1 MKKPSAAVKARE
13 SSVRNISKYLS
24 TREFLFYIN
33 FADTLIRF
41 TELTS
46 GKTNLSWLR
55 SKVLHYLIVRGGK
68 LTPTRL
74 AQETL
79 RSKHSMTTVIDI
91 LEKEGLVRRN
101 VSHKENTKGNNSLKK
116 DPVNIDRRTT
126 FIEVT
131 PAGLAYVK
139 KSIIR
144 ATDWDTKVTSALTPE
159 ENKTMIELSEK
170 LRKRMSEL
178 INEILFDN

>member
-1 MKKPSAAVKARE
+1 MSKPSVANKARE
-13 SSVRNISKYLS
+13 SSVKSLAEYLNN
-24 TREFLFYIN
+24 REFLFYIN

-79 RSKHSMTTVIDI
+79 RSKHSMTSVIDT

-101 VSHKENTKGNNSLKK
+101 VSHKENQKEINTTKKE
-116 DPVNIDRRTT
+116 PVNIDRRTT

-131 PAGLAYVK
+131 PAGLAYVR

-144 ATDWDTKVTSALTPE
+144 AKKWDTKVTGCLTPE
-159 ENKTMIELSEK
+159 ENKMMVEFSEK
-170 LRKRMSEL
+170 LRKQMAIV
-178 INEILFDN
+178 INEMLLD

>member
-1 MKKPSAAVKARE
+1 MNKPKAA
-13 SSVRNISKYLS
+13 SKTRDSTVMNLAENLN
-24 TREFLFYIN
+24 TREYLFYIN

-79 RSKHSMTTVIDI
+79 RSKHSMTSVIDT
-91 LEKEGLVRRN
+91 LEQEGLVRRN
-101 VSHKENTKGNNSLKK
+101 VSHKENTKENNLSNKNST
-116 DPVNIDRRTT
+116 NIDRRTT
-126 FIEVT
+126 VIEVT
-131 PAGLAYVK
+131 PAGLDYVR
-139 KSIIR
+139 KSSIR
-144 ATDWDTKVTSALTPE
+144 AKKWDSQVTGCLTPE
-159 ENKTMIELSEK
+159 ENKIMVELSEK
-170 LRKRMSEL
+170 LRKKMASI
-178 INEILFDN
+178 INDLLKE

>member
-1 MKKPSAAVKARE
+1 MTKPSEVTQARE
-13 SSVRNISKYLS
+13 SAVKKLAEYLN

-41 TELTS
+41 NELTS

-55 SKVLHYLIVRGGK
+55 NKVLHYLIVRGGK

-79 RSKHSMTTVIDI
+79 RSKHSMTSVIDT

-101 VSHKENTKGNNSLKK
+101 VSHKEKTEENTRSKQKTT
-116 DPVNIDRRTT
+116 NIDRRTT
-126 FIEVT
+126 VIEVT
-131 PAGLAYVK
+131 PAGLAYVRNSIVRAK
-139 KSIIR
+139 K
-144 ATDWDTKVTSALTPE
+144 WDAEITGCLTPE
-159 ENKTMIELSEK
+159 ENKIMVELSER
-170 LRKRMSEL
+170 LRKKMAAL
-178 INEILFDN
+178 IKDLLKE